1 MAKFVATVLTAM
13 FFAASGSA
21 PPWVATPDAVSD
33 SIQKYE
39 ENNDKYNN
47 ATGSEEDGQGSCQVD
62 EDDVSDDEDEMSDD
76 EDEQSN
82 FTKYRRLLIL
92 SKVKL
97 RVVSS
102 DAMDRIVM
110 DQDEVTRLS
119 VIARR

>member
-1 MAKFVATVLTAM
+1 M
-13 FFAASGSA
+13 
-21 PPWVATPDAVSD
+21 VATPDAVSD
-33 SIQKYE
+33 PMQKYE

-47 ATGSEEDGQGSCQVD
+47 AIGSKEDGQGSRPVD
-62 EDDVSDDEDEMSDD
+62 EDDVFDGEYLFRLLSRPLHEDMALDDDEMSDD

-82 FTKYRRLLIL
+82 FTKYRQLLIL

-102 DAMDRIVM
+102 DAMDRIAM
-110 DQDEVTRLS
+110 NQDEDTRLS